1 MTMFNVKTGAA
12 SKFRKTILAIAA
24 TSVIGV
30 TALSPTH
37 ASAAAFFGGH
47 HGGFG
52 HFGGF
57 GGGHRGGFGGF
68 GGGLG
73 LGLGIGLGAELL
85 GSAIA
90 NSAQPQSCTQSQFV
104 QLRNGLYRQV
114 VTNVC

>member
-1 MTMFNVKTGAA
+1 MTTFNVKT

-30 TALSPTH
+30 TALSPTQ
-37 ASAAAFFGGH
+37 ASAAAFGGGH

-57 GGGHRGGFGGF
+57 GGHRGGFGGF

-90 NSAQPQSCTQSQFV
+90 NSAQPTSCMQSQFV